1 MRVLFR
7 EHQLPLVVAERHQ
20 RAVVIEVEELLA
32 RTRGVAGEGVGDI
45 VAVEMHFPPLSKW
58 RAAQPVFNE

>member
-7 EHQLPLVVAERHQ
+7 EHQLSLVVAERHQ

-32 RTRGVAGEGVGDI
+32 RAWSFAGVGVGDI

-58 RAAQPVFNE
+58 RVAQPVFNE